1 MVNQLDRAERAALMR
16 LASAIR
22 AVRDEIDTEMPA
34 QTLQAFLEVLI
45 EPGIA
50 QRDLELKLGVTSA
63 TASRIISRLSEW
75 ERHQVPGRDV
85 VSSRKNPLD
94 RRYMVVE
101 PTAKGVSAA
110 RKILK
115 AFT

>member
-1 MVNQLDRAERAALMR
+1 MR

-22 AVRDEIDTEMPA
+22 VVREEIDTEMPA

-63 TASRIISRLSEW
+63 TASRIISRLSQW
-75 ERHQVPGRDV
+75 ERHNVPGKDV
-85 VSSRKNPLD
+85 LSSRKNPLD
-94 RRYMVVE
+94 RRYMICE
-101 PTAKGVSAA
+101 PTAKGIAAA
-110 RKILK
+110 RKIVR
-115 AFT
+115 AHMQQQQQ